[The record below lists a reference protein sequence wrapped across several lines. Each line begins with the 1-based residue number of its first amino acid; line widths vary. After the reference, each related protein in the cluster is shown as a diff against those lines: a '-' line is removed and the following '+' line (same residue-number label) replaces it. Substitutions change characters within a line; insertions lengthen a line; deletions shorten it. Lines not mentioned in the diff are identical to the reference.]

1 MKSGYC
7 FDDFCTDSE
16 VCTINPSDIRNP
28 AGYDNIGDTEE
39 DTMQYDPEAGA
50 DGFVFS
56 DTYGGIYAADS
67 GANGAVL
74 TPNLGSANVT
84 LALLL
89 KHDEKESYT
98 AQEVFQENALVISR
112 YKQGNFDESPFD
124 PGQYS
129 YGKNTSQWRNVS

>member
-16 VCTINPSDIRNP
+16 VCSINPSDVRNP
-28 AGYDNIGDTEE
+28 AGYNNIGDTEE

-67 GANGAVL
+67 GANGAIL
-74 TPNLGSANVT
+74 TPNLGSTNVT

-112 YKQGNFDESPFD
+112 
-124 PGQYS
+124 
-129 YGKNTSQWRNVS
+129 

>member
-16 VCTINPSDIRNP
+16 VCAINPSDIRNP
-28 AGYDNIGDTEE
+28 AGYNNIGDTEE

-67 GANGAVL
+67 GANGAML
-74 TPNLGSANVT
+74 TPNLGSTNVT

-89 KHDEKESYT
+89 KHDTKESYT

-112 YKQGNFDESPFD
+112 YLGKETLKESVRPRAIFL
-124 PGQYS
+124 
-129 YGKNTSQWRNVS
+129 R